1 MEISSDKILDKME
14 QLVTHAKQASSAEK
28 LNEYIMA
35 IQVLCDV
42 LSDGGSK
49 QNNFPSLKKLPT
61 AAQNYQAVQSIM
73 PSMPQSKPVK
83 IEAANGE
90 SLLDF

>member
-1 MEISSDKILDKME
+1 MMEISSDKILDKME

-49 QNNFPSLKKLPT
+49 QTSFSTMQKLP
-61 AAQNYQAVQSIM
+61 AATQNYQPIQPII
-73 PSMPQSKPVK
+73 PPPKPVRM
-83 IEAANGE
+83 EAANGE